1 MKSKEELEKSVE
13 KRFIGPNELARFLD
27 ISVNTVYS
35 WVCMRRIPF
44 VKMGRLVKF
53 DLKDIDKWLQHY
65 RQEPHKEM
73 M

>member
-1 MKSKEELEKSVE
+1 MDRVIE
-13 KRFIGPNELARFLD
+13 KRFIGPDELARYLD
-27 ISVNTVYS
+27 IKIGTVYS
-35 WVCMRRIPF
+35 WVCLRRIPF